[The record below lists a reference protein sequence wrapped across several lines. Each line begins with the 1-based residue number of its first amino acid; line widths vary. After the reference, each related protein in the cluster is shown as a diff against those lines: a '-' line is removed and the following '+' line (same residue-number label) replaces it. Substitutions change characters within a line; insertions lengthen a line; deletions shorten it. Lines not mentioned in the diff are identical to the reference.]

1 MQCEQCGS
9 KDSFAQRKASGSA
22 MFPGAFLICLFG
34 IGKKDLICKKHLTR
48 SGFYGIMLMSK

>member
-48 SGFYGIMLMSK
+48 SGYADVKMI